1 MDCEMRNAGSPLEM
15 DNLPRS
21 TETAPVPRPVLSLM
35 DARVLGCLLEK
46 ELATPD
52 VYPLSLNGLVNA
64 CNQKSNR
71 APVLDVGAREVEIA
85 IEALRAL
92 RLVSVVSEADARVM
106 KFRHTLV
113 NAYPVLNIEGRAVL
127 AELLLRGPQTTAE
140 LRARAE
146 RLVPLPDLAGVES
159 LLSTLALA
167 ESGALTR
174 KLARQPGKKEA
185 RWAQLLSGE
194 PAPEEEAAGTPVEP
208 LKVFMTLP
216 PELTDRLAALEA
228 EVAALRSELKTL
240 RAELGA

>member
-1 MDCEMRNAGSPLEM
+1 MNNASGSPETSLA
-15 DNLPRS
+15 PRIMLS
-21 TETAPVPRPVLSLM
+21 VL

-71 APVLDVGAREVEIA
+71 SPVLEVGAREVEVS
-85 IEALRAL
+85 IEALRTL

-106 KFRHTLV
+106 KFRHTAAD
-113 NAYPVLNIEGRAVL
+113 AYPVLDTVARAVL

-140 LRARAE
+140 LRARAG
-146 RLVPLPDLAGVES
+146 RLAPLPELSGVDA
-159 LLSTLALA
+159 LLFTLASP
-167 ESGALTR
+167 ESGVLTR

-194 PAPEEEAAGTPVEP
+194 PALEEETAGTPAEP
-208 LKVFMTLP
+208 LKVCLAVP
-216 PELTDRLAALEA
+216 PELTERLAALEA
-228 EVAALRSELKTL
+228 EVASLRGELKTL